1 MPPLLSFPQSGNVLH
16 KPLDS
21 SFRWNDDEGDST
33 ARWSSM
39 LFRLLSLPL
48 LLVLCPLFHSCPFVI
63 PAKAGIQ
70 EGGAGGLNKLRFLP
84 AHRNDAFVAIPA
96 HALPAAGRGNVFY
109 KPLDS
114 GFRRN
119 DDEEIR
125 HGPLTFKAI
134 LTSVIPAPFGSL
146 LSLSFHPRRHSSESW
161 NPGRRGRDAKQI
173 AISPC
178 PPAKG
183 RRSSA
188 NMSIKPARIYLS
200 LRNPPKLSAIVP
212 APCRFT

>member
-1 MPPLLSFPQSGNVLH
+1 
-16 KPLDS
+16 
-21 SFRWNDDEGDST
+21 
-33 ARWSSM
+33 M
-39 LFRLLSLPL
+39 LFRPLSLPL
-48 LLVLCPLFHSCPFVI
+48 LLILCCLFIPPPSSFQRKLESRRRGRDGKQIAVSPCLPQYRLCCHS
-63 PAKAGIQ
+63 
-70 EGGAGGLNKLRFLP
+70 RS
-84 AHRNDAFVAIPA
+84 
-96 HALPAAGRGNVFY
+96 RGNVLN

-125 HGPLTFKAI
+125 HGPLTFKVI
-134 LTSVIPAPFGSL
+134 LNSVIPAPFGSL

-161 NPGRRGRDAKQI
+161 NPGRRGQDAKQI

-188 NMSIKPARIYLS
+188 DMSIKPARIYLS